1 MSEYLK
7 SYLDQGKTHEAK
19 DVIVTE
25 AAVTCVS
32 WESGH
37 SVFCGLHSDLVFRLC
52 LDKIMRFVLF
62 VWCHLITIKE

>member
-19 DVIVTE
+19 VVIVIE
-25 AAVTCVS
+25 AAVTCMS

-37 SVFCGLHSDLVFRLC
+37 SVFCSLHSDLVFCLY
-52 LDKIMRFVLF
+52 LDKIMKFVLF